1 LIIVVHKLTIIDKK
15 KATEL
20 RFKPYPPLG
29 EGLTSLESRAAVIQ
43 ALIDE
48 GSHQAAI
55 EKSLELIR
63 IGLEGLKYLQ
73 T

>member
-1 LIIVVHKLTIIDKK
+1 MRKLTRTDKK
-15 KATEL
+15 KATGI

-29 EGLTSLESRAAVIQ
+29 EGLTSLESRTAVIQ
-43 ALIDE
+43 ALVDE

-63 IGLEGLKYLQ
+63 IGLEGLRYLQ